1 MTGPAGIA
9 AARLSMPGHFW
20 PASLLVI
27 NPNVLGSAHC
37 TSVAESLITVE
48 KHYPPTRIQ
57 ASEAFYFTVVSIFA
71 CVEALIGAIYMNSLL
86 I

>member
-20 PASLLVI
+20 PASLLVY
-27 NPNVLGSAHC
+27 VLGSPHC